1 MEDKDRAR
9 EFQANHSRFL
19 LFSTLRQ
26 FLLFSTLSLLRQ
38 QSGKLFLIVG
48 GGNSSLG
55 SAFCLGHNLFLTL
68 HWDTTWDTTC
78 LGLNNQLQLF
88 CFKPPKDCT
97 STRLEGRFQNN
108 STETCSTSKDCGKT
122 DFILFLIFK
131 RIQRMRLRFPCA
143 MS

>member
-55 SAFCLGHNLFLTL
+55 SAFCLGHSLFLTL

-97 STRLEGRFQNN
+97 STRLEGRFQKIQQKHVQLQKIVEKQTL
-108 STETCSTSKDCGKT
+108 SSSSSLKGSKGCD
-122 DFILFLIFK
+122 
-131 RIQRMRLRFPCA
+131 
-143 MS
+143 